1 MSERLAARFTAC
13 RAAGRTAF
21 VAFVTAG
28 YPTKADTVPALLELE
43 KQGADVI
50 ELGVPFS
57 DPMADG
63 SAIEAASVVAI
74 QNGTI
79 YSDCLAFVKEARA
92 RGLTVPV
99 LMMGYYNTFLAAG
112 CEETCKACAAVGIDG
127 FIIVDLPCEE
137 AWRAMAPA
145 AAANGLSLVPLASP
159 TSGPERIAQAVECA
173 MNPIPGMV
181 YVVSLFG
188 VTGARDT
195 EAAAAKTLRLAECKS
210 VVDSIREAAAK
221 LGCTNLPVVVGFGI
235 TKREHVL
242 EFSAFADGCVVGS
255 KIVTEIGSGGVAA
268 AGKVVRELSG
278 GPLVTNGASK
288 GVELPPKRQ
297 KKKLVDKWNFNNSV
311 FGGRFI
317 PETLM
322 VAHNELEAARAK
334 WKIWFKREELAHTGA
349 HKINNAVGQ
358 ALLAIKLG
366 KKRIIAETGA
376 GQHGVA
382 TAAACAMLDL
392 ECVVYMGEV
401 DTERQKLNCF
411 RMAELG
417 ATVVPVTSG
426 SRTLKDAVTE
436 ALRDWVTNI
445 RTTHYIIGSAV
456 GPHPFPDIVRDL
468 QSVIGNEARA
478 QCLNQTT
485 GAMGHPTFTNG
496 PGRLPAVVIACVG
509 GGSNAI
515 GMFGM
520 FSAFL
525 DDKEVRLVGVEAGG
539 VHGPW
544 TPDGKETDKHS
555 ATLTKG
561 TIGVLH
567 GSRTYLLQTP
577 DGQIKETHS
586 ISAGLDYPGVGPQH
600 AALKACGRAMR
611 LVSRK
616 EGIDML
622 HVAKARGVTIDTD
635 VLLTKDDVA
644 ARALAQIS
652 VDECLMGS
660 EGCWEQR
667 ALATSQLLEEYG
679 VAVLPGFLG
688 AAGAAELAAM
698 DFGELLPAAGLPAAP
713 GAGRGD
719 LAALP
724 EESPQKLLEGLDCL
738 VVALR
743 QLPSSLAAAR
753 LRLVEFRTCPMV
765 SAYEAGSRYT
775 WHLDNGKRGNGRLL
789 TCVYYLNPSWEAASG
804 GALRLL
810 ERSRP
815 GASSQNRDASPED
828 LPSSRSP
835 PVPRAR
841 VLAEVPPLLDT
852 LVLFWSDEVV
862 HEVLPP
868 FRMTRRAISV
878 WYLCPLLGTQHFLA
892 GTSEPA
898 FGRSEG
904 DAALTV
910 TA

>member
-13 RAAGRTAF
+13 RENGRTAF

-74 QNGTI
+74 KGGTI

-92 RGLTVPV
+92 QGLTVPV
-99 LMMGYYNTFLAAG
+99 LLMGYYNSFLAAG

-181 YVVSLFG
+181 YVVSLLG

-195 EAAAAKTLRLAECKS
+195 EAAAAKTLRLAECKA

-278 GPLVTNGASK
+278 GPLVVTNGASK
-288 GVELPPKRQ
+288 GVEPPLKRQ
-297 KKKLVDKWNFNNSV
+297 KVDLRSEEEKKKHADKWNFNNSV

-322 VAHNELEAARAK
+322 VAHNELEAAWAK
-334 WKIWFKREELAHTGA
+334 WKVDPEFKAELARLRRDFIGGPTPIYHAKRLTELCGGAQIWFKREELAHTGA

-392 ECVVYMGEV
+392 ECIVYMGEV

-426 SRTLKDAVTE
+426 SRTLKDAVNE

-496 PGRLPAVVIACVG
+496 PGRLPDCVIACVG

-515 GMFGM
+515 GMF
-520 FSAFL
+520 SAFI

-600 AALKACGRAMR
+600 AALKACGRVEYMYTTDSQALEAMR

-616 EGIDML
+616 EGIVPALEPSHALHTTMELARKMTKDQIIMINLCGRGDKDML

-644 ARALAQIS
+644 A
-652 VDECLMGS
+652 
-660 EGCWEQR
+660 
-667 ALATSQLLEEYG
+667 
-679 VAVLPGFLG
+679 
-688 AAGAAELAAM
+688 
-698 DFGELLPAAGLPAAP
+698 
-713 GAGRGD
+713 
-719 LAALP
+719 
-724 EESPQKLLEGLDCL
+724 K
-738 VVALR
+738 
-743 QLPSSLAAAR
+743 
-753 LRLVEFRTCPMV
+753 
-765 SAYEAGSRYT
+765 
-775 WHLDNGKRGNGRLL
+775 N
-789 TCVYYLNPSWEAASG
+789 
-804 GALRLL
+804 
-810 ERSRP
+810 
-815 GASSQNRDASPED
+815 
-828 LPSSRSP
+828 
-835 PVPRAR
+835 
-841 VLAEVPPLLDT
+841 
-852 LVLFWSDEVV
+852 
-862 HEVLPP
+862 
-868 FRMTRRAISV
+868 
-878 WYLCPLLGTQHFLA
+878 
-892 GTSEPA
+892 
-898 FGRSEG
+898 
-904 DAALTV
+904 
-910 TA
+910 